1 MTIELSRGMK
11 SRAVR
16 AINSVHAAYY
26 ETDGIRDLEARIS
39 ERRAS
44 AAKHIYSLAVFAF
57 KETRKR
63 DDAIE
68 LYLELCAHAE
78 AEYKRE
84 HDVEN
89 LADALPTWKTLKS
102 NVLTGIRDDGLDPRK
117 FRSEGAF
124 RVAKMKKRAAAAE
137 ATAETPEASNVVPI
151 SGRRDPS
158 PEDFDAALATT
169 VHEDALR
176 LLVAQIVFEVGA
188 LKRSA
193 VGDAETILR
202 ETMDRLA
209 PLVDQRKV
217 A

>member
-1 MTIELSRGMK
+1 MAIELSRGMK

-39 ERRAS
+39 EKRAS

-137 ATAETPEASNVVPI
+137 APAAPETASNVI
-151 SGRRDPS
+151 QLQRKDAS
-158 PEDFDAALATT
+158 PEDFDAVLATT
-169 VHEDALR
+169 VHEDTLR
-176 LLVAQIVFEVGA
+176 VLVAQIVFEVGA
-188 LKRSA
+188 LKLSTI
-193 VGDAETILR
+193 AEAEDILR

-209 PLVDQRKV
+209 PLVDKRKV